1 MDLSNYQKMD
11 VFILFSCV
19 NMKLRDEYPSLTE
32 LCKSLDLDMDIL
44 KDRLKQAGFEYDEA
58 QNQFK

>member
-19 NMKLRDEYPSLTE
+19 NMKLRDEYPSLAE
-32 LCKSLDLDMDIL
+32 LCKSLDLDIDIL

>member
-1 MDLSNYQKMD
+1 
-11 VFILFSCV
+11 
-19 NMKLRDEYPSLTE
+19 
-32 LCKSLDLDMDIL
+32 DLDMDTL

>member
-1 MDLSNYQKMD
+1 MD

>member
-1 MDLSNYQKMD
+1 MD

-19 NMKLRDEYPSLTE
+19 NMKLRDEYSSLTD
-32 LCKSLDLDMDIL
+32 LCKSLDLDMDTL